1 MSLAIAGMGWV
12 TPLGNGVDPVW
23 DRLLH
28 GDEASATAI
37 SEQFGDRSYAAFR
50 IPESTLSG
58 LAHPRLRR
66 ASVISRFAAAAGL
79 EALQAGG
86 LKVDSENA
94 QRIALIFAI
103 SNGGV
108 IYTKRFYR
116 DVIEMGAQAASP
128 LLFPETVF
136 NAPASH
142 LAAILGVTGITYT
155 VVGDGAVGLLAIKM
169 AEDVMTD
176 ESLDYCLVVGTE
188 EVDWLLCDAYRRW
201 RLLRS
206 APPIEP
212 FGKQKRGM
220 ILSEGA
226 GAILLA
232 RDGPITIERA
242 HPGGSYRKREEA
254 EEILMQML
262 RDLAQPKIDFV
273 ISSAN
278 GTFIDQAEQRALEQV
293 LPDAIAY
300 TAKPALGESVGA
312 SGLWQVI
319 LGARGLHH
327 GELPPVLH
335 ADLNISLRLSL
346 SHMSVAGARRAIVLS
361 SGLNQQ
367 VAGVRLAIH

>member
-28 GDEASATAI
+28 GEEASATAI
-37 SEQFGDRSYAAFR
+37 SEQLGDRSYSAFR
-50 IPESTLSG
+50 IPESALSG

-242 HPGGSYRKREEA
+242 HPGGSYRKRKGA
-254 EEILMQML
+254 EEIVMQML
-262 RDLAQPKIDFV
+262 RDLGQTEIDFV

-278 GTFIDQAEQRALEQV
+278 GTFIDQAEQRALEQL

-319 LGARGLHH
+319 VGTQGLRH

-335 ADLNISLRLSL
+335 ADSNISLRLSR
-346 SHMSVAGARRAIVLS
+346 SRMSVTGARRAIVLS
-361 SGLNQQ
+361 SGVNQQ
-367 VAGVRLAIH
+367 VAAVRLAIH